1 MGYFFCKMFNMVLL
15 KGLKKTLLNLAFFFI
30 NKKLIMKLLRIGK
43 IGNEKPAI
51 LDKDKNYKDL
61 SSIIK
66 DFDPN
71 TLNFETLDKLKKL
84 DVSKLPNLD
93 PTSRIGACVSKPSKF
108 IGIGLNF
115 KDHAKEQNLPIPKEP
130 IIFSKFTNCV
140 CGPNDDIIVPKNSNH
155 TDWEVE
161 IGFVIG
167 KKATYVSED
176 NALDH
181 VLGFLVNDVS
191 ERNFQKNKGL
201 TWDKGKGFDTFGPIG
216 PYIITKDEVNDF
228 QKLNMFLDVDG
239 KRMQTGNT
247 EEMIFD
253 IKTLVSYMSHCMTL
267 YPGDICCTGTPPG
280 VGENMKPPVFLKG
293 GEKVKLGIDKLGE
306 QNHNV
311 KAY

>member
-1 MGYFFCKMFNMVLL
+1 
-15 KGLKKTLLNLAFFFI
+15 
-30 NKKLIMKLLRIGK
+30 MKLFRIGK
-43 IGNEKPAI
+43 IGSEKPTI
-51 LDKDKNYKDL
+51 LDKDNNYKDL
-61 SSIIK
+61 SSVIK
-66 DFDPN
+66 DFNPN
-71 TLNFETLDKLKKL
+71 TLNFDILNKIKKL
-84 DVSKLPNLD
+84 DTSKLPTLD
-93 PTSRIGACVSKPSKF
+93 PNSRIGACVSSPSKF

-115 KDHAKEQNLPIPKEP
+115 RDHAIEQNLPIPKEP

-140 CGPNDDIIVPKNSNH
+140 SGPNDDIIVPKNSTH

-167 KKATYVSED
+167 KKATYVSEE

-181 VLGFLVNDVS
+181 ILGFFLVNDVS

-216 PYIITKDEVNDF
+216 PYIITKDELPDF
-228 QKLNMFLDVDG
+228 QNLNMFLDVNG

-247 EEMIFD
+247 KEMIFD
-253 IKTLVSYMSHCMTL
+253 IKALVSYMSHCMTL
-267 YPGDICCTGTPPG
+267 LPGDICCTGTPPG

-293 GEKVKLGIDKLGE
+293 GEKVRLGIDKLGE
-306 QNHNV
+306 QNHKV